1 MDAYSGGAGLPEVDA
16 EEVARF
22 VAIANCPADQAHF
35 FLQATDGNFDR
46 ALTLYFG
53 ACPQGCQIWQGC
65 CCTRVPGQLSLVLEA
80 WWYAVKRVTA
90 YGSPSDAKSV
100 VL

>member
-1 MDAYSGGAGLPEVDA
+1 MDAYSGGTRLPEVDS

-22 VAIANCPADQAHF
+22 VAIANCPANQAHF

-53 ACPQGCQIWQGC
+53 ACLPRDFRDWPSRC
-65 CCTRVPGQLSLVLEA
+65 CSETHM
-80 WWYAVKRVTA
+80 
-90 YGSPSDAKSV
+90 
-100 VL
+100 

>member
-1 MDAYSGGAGLPEVDA
+1 MDAYSGGTRLPEVDS

-53 ACPQGCQIWQGC
+53 AYLPRISGTGQAAATPRRTSTC
-65 CCTRVPGQLSLVLEA
+65 CSSWRPTACGTVKHYTAEHTLSLCE
-80 WWYAVKRVTA
+80 
-90 YGSPSDAKSV
+90 
-100 VL
+100 